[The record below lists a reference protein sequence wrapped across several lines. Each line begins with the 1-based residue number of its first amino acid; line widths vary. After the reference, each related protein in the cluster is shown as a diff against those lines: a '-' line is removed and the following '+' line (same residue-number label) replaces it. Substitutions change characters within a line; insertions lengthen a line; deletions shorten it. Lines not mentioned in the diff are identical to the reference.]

1 MVGKKDDHDKKEEKE
16 KMEQEG
22 GEQRQLLS
30 LYLIKKYSVSDALV
44 RIGLSRDGCAC
55 RNFTLS
61 LLVSFLCGTRVGGAD
76 SPRAYRDT
84 MPTIYQKSD
93 RGSNA
98 GRTYAFHPPPRYS
111 YLASKTY
118 SHRSFWMYPAAI
130 VSIALTQ

>member
-30 LYLIKKYSVSDALV
+30 LYLIKKYSVSDAALV

-98 GRTYAFHPPPRYS
+98 GRTYAYPPPPRGIHT
-111 YLASKTY
+111 LLRK
-118 SHRSFWMYPAAI
+118 HIEP
-130 VSIALTQ
+130 

>member
-16 KMEQEG
+16 KMDEEG

-61 LLVSFLCGTRVGGAD
+61 LLASF
-76 SPRAYRDT
+76 
-84 MPTIYQKSD
+84 
-93 RGSNA
+93 
-98 GRTYAFHPPPRYS
+98 
-111 YLASKTY
+111 
-118 SHRSFWMYPAAI
+118 
-130 VSIALTQ
+130 